1 MIQGGRKQGGTG
13 CWCPPTFHRSL
24 QLFIVVYVCVTVCV
38 TICVHVC
45 GDSKCSTILH
55 FTCTVK
61 CKIHKMHD
69 QLASYTCNFKCDH
82 MAQKKL
88 NFFAQERLLPLNPL
102 SQKLQCL

>member
-1 MIQGGRKQGGTG
+1 MLVS
-13 CWCPPTFHRSL
+13 PTFHGRT
-24 QLFIVVYVCVTVCV
+24 FAVVYSGVCVCVHVCV

-69 QLASYTCNFKCDH
+69 QLAKF
-82 MAQKKL
+82 QV
-88 NFFAQERLLPLNPL
+88 
-102 SQKLQCL
+102 